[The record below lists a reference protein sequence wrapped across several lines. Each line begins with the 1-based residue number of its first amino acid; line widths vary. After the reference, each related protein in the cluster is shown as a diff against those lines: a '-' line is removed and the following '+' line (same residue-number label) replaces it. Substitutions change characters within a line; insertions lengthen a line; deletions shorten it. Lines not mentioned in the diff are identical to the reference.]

1 MALSFEYKLLKWG
14 YSERNG
20 PKAWCEWYPISN
32 QGKRQSPIDIKPHE
46 AEEDPG
52 LKVTPLKA
60 SYDVASDLLLENTG
74 VSWQLHF
81 HDQEISS
88 LTGGPL
94 DSQYKVTCCKD
105 IKDLNSLSLQI
116 VQMHAHWGKDGG
128 AGSEHTVDGLSYEA
142 ELHIVHYN
150 TKYSSAGEAFEKP
163 DGLAVLGIF
172 LKVGKTH
179 PELEKVFSKLKNL
192 DQVYDTTSLDELLEV
207 DKILPA
213 DKSYFTYPGSLTTP
227 PLHESV
233 TWIVFKQPIEM
244 SEDQVSF
251 KSINEKI
258 SIRKM

>member
-1 MALSFEYKLLKWG
+1 M
-14 YSERNG
+14 
-20 PKAWCEWYPISN
+20 
-32 QGKRQSPIDIKPHE
+32 
-46 AEEDPG
+46 
-52 LKVTPLKA
+52 
-60 SYDVASDLLLENTG
+60 
-74 VSWQLHF
+74 
-81 HDQEISS
+81 SS
-88 LTGGPL
+88 
-94 DSQYKVTCCKD
+94 VF
-105 IKDLNSLSLQI
+105 LQI
-116 VQMHAHWGKDGG
+116 VQIHAHWGMDGG

-163 DGLAVLGIF
+163 DGLAVLGMF

-179 PELEKVFSKLKNL
+179 PELEKVFSKLKDL

-233 TWIVFKQPIEM
+233 TWIVFKQPIEI

-251 KSINEKI
+251 KNINEKI
-258 SIRKM
+258 FIQKSLIF